1 MLSKNKLQN
10 LLTDNYSN
18 IQERGGTKLESA
30 QGMADAIVRYAE
42 DAELPVAPLSK
53 VKTARGGQVAL
64 QSAIFASFSSG
75 DPTMSPITP
84 AIVAYVVSSFTFFSS
99 TPPALINTGLGACV
113 MVVPPILAPVTA
125 LGMGGASQADVTKLT
140 ANIIHASFKSIL
152 FSGAVVLNGVTVVP
166 PVVSV
171 PLL

>member
-1 MLSKNKLQN
+1 MLQKNKLQN

-30 QGMADAIVRYAE
+30 QGMADAIVSYAE

-53 VKTARGGQVAL
+53 VKTARVGQVAL

-84 AIVAYVVSSFTFFSS
+84 AIVAYVVSSFTIFSN
-99 TPPALINTGLGACV
+99 TPPTNIGTGVCV
-113 MVVPPILAPVTA
+113 MTIPPILAPVTA
-125 LGMGGASQADVTKLT
+125 LGMTGASQADVTKLT

-152 FSGAVVLNGVTVVP
+152 FSGGLVLGGTPVP
-166 PVVSV
+166 AGLVSV

>member
-1 MLSKNKLQN
+1 MLQKNKLQN

-30 QGMADAIVRYAE
+30 QGMAEAIVKYAE
-42 DAELPVAPLSK
+42 DAELPAAPFSK
-53 VKTARGGQVAL
+53 IKTARVGQAAL
-64 QSAIFASFSSG
+64 QSAIFASFNSG
-75 DPTMSPITP
+75 DPTMSPITS
-84 AIVAYVVSSFTFFSS
+84 AIVAYVASSFTFFSS
-99 TPPALINTGLGACV
+99 TPPAVINTGLGVCV
-113 MVVPPILAPVTA
+113 MTIPPILAPVTA
-125 LGMGGASQADVTKLT
+125 LGMGGASQADVCELT

>member
-30 QGMADAIVRYAE
+30 QGMADAIVSYAE

-53 VKTARGGQVAL
+53 VNTARVGQVAL

>member
-30 QGMADAIVRYAE
+30 QGMADAIVSYAE
-42 DAELPVAPLSK
+42 DAELPAAPLSK
-53 VKTARGGQVAL
+53 VKTARVGQVAL

>member
-30 QGMADAIVRYAE
+30 QGMADAIVSYAE

-53 VKTARGGQVAL
+53 VKTARVGQVAL

-84 AIVAYVVSSFTFFSS
+84 AIVAYVLSSFTFFSS

-113 MVVPPILAPVTA
+113 MAVPPILAPVTA
-125 LGMGGASQADVTKLT
+125 LGMGGARQADVTKLT

-152 FSGAVVLNGVTVVP
+152 FSGAVVLNGVAVIP
-166 PVVSV
+166 PVAGV

>member
-1 MLSKNKLQN
+1 MLQKNKLQN
-10 LLTDNYSN
+10 LLLDNYSS

-30 QGMADAIVRYAE
+30 QGMAEAIVKYAE
-42 DAELPVAPLSK
+42 DAELPAAAPACK
-53 VKTARGGQVAL
+53 VKTARVGQVAL

-84 AIVAYVVSSFTFFSS
+84 AIVAYVVSSFTIFSNIAG
-99 TPPALINTGLGACV
+99 TNLGTGVCV
-113 MVVPPILAPVTA
+113 MAIPPILAPVTA
-125 LGMGGASQADVTKLT
+125 LGMTGASQSDVIKLT

-152 FSGAVVLNGVTVVP
+152 FSGAVVLNGV
-166 PVVSV
+166 PVLSPIVSV

>member
-1 MLSKNKLQN
+1 MLQKNKLQT
-10 LLTDNYSN
+10 LLTDNYSS

-30 QGMADAIVRYAE
+30 QGMADAIVSYAE
-42 DAELPVAPLSK
+42 DAELPAAPLSK
-53 VKTARGGQVAL
+53 VKTARIGQPAL

-84 AIVAYVVSSFTFFSS
+84 AIVAYVVSSFTIFSN
-99 TPPALINTGLGACV
+99 TPPTNIGTGVCV
-113 MVVPPILAPVTA
+113 MTIPPILAPVTA
-125 LGMGGASQADVTKLT
+125 LGMTGASQADVTKLT

-152 FSGAVVLNGVTVVP
+152 FSGGLVLGGTPVP
-166 PVVSV
+166 AGLVSV